1 MKIVY
6 VALLCLPV
14 MGAQK
19 SAGVQHKVHCSSKEM
34 RVEMMLPSDVH
45 DVYLEGMK
53 DYGKEL
59 GCQPTLGENTAIFR
73 LSLVDFTRCA
83 MTKIVDQSNG
93 RRNYHH
99 RIVVESDSGK
109 ESILVKCGWMST
121 RVHRRDV
128 LSDDFQEEEDLD
140 IIPVEGRAP
149 EPILG
154 IGVRQNGKLI
164 GADLNVQP
172 GTLLQMDIYLDPNS
186 TSTYGLRVSYMD
198 VTDRKTKEETIILN
212 GCSVDPYLFENFNT
226 VDGDSVTAR
235 FRAFKFPESN
245 FVLFRGTIDVC
256 LDTCAGVEC
265 SNDQIAYG
273 RKKRSPKPM
282 TGNDKVFQVSMATVV
297 KFDAD
302 PALQKDTL
310 ESKST
315 SRIERQE
322 PESAPQEPEPAP
334 EPEPE
339 PSPEPQPEPSAEPQP
354 EPAAEPKSLSQNSA
368 VNVQLPI
375 PLLILTSW
383 ILIRF

>member
-6 VALLCLPV
+6 LTLLCLPV
-14 MGAQK
+14 ITAQK

-34 RVEMMLPSDVH
+34 KVEMMLPSDVH

-53 DYGKEL
+53 EYGKEL

-93 RRNYHH
+93 RRNYYH
-99 RIVVESDSGK
+99 RIVVERDSGK
-109 ESILVKCGWMST
+109 ESILVKCGWMSS
-121 RVHRRDV
+121 RVQRRDV

-164 GADLNVQP
+164 GSDLNVQP
-172 GTLLQMDIYLDPNS
+172 GTLLQMDVYLDPNS

-198 VTDRKTKEETIILN
+198 VTDRRTKEETIILN

-226 VDGDSVTAR
+226 VDGDFVTAR

-273 RKKRSPKPM
+273 RKKRSPKPVA
-282 TGNDKVFQVSMATVV
+282 NDKVFQVSMSTVV
-297 KFDAD
+297 KFDAE
-302 PALQKDTL
+302 PTLQKDTL
-310 ESKST
+310 GSKST
-315 SRIERQE
+315 TRIERQE
-322 PESAPQEPEPAP
+322 PESAKQEAEPA
-334 EPEPE
+334 PEPE
-339 PSPEPQPEPSAEPQP
+339 PSPEPEPEP
-354 EPAAEPKSLSQNSA
+354 EPAAESKSSPVNSA
-368 VNVQLPI
+368 VHFQLPI